1 MVSTVETGGDLD
13 RYLRQEADQAALT
26 YNLERQRYNE
36 TVSTYSDIYTGLL
49 IAAPLF
55 FVAAMALVNLLGG
68 TLGGIGVDVV
78 MAVGAYAVIPLLNI
92 AFLIFLQVT
101 QPDV

>member
-1 MVSTVETGGDLD
+1 
-13 RYLRQEADQAALT
+13 ADQAALT

-55 FVAAMALVNLLGG
+55 FIASMALVNLLGG
-68 TLGGIGVDVV
+68 SLGGLGVDVV
-78 MAVGAYAVIPLLNI
+78 MAVGAYVVIPLLNVG
-92 AFLIFLQVT
+92 FLLFLQFT
-101 QPDV
+101 QPEV